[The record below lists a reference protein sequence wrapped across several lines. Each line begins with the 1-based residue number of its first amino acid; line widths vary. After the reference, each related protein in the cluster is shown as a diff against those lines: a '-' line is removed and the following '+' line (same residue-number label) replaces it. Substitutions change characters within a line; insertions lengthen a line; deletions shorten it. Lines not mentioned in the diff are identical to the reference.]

1 MIRGTTRC
9 RRLHMPKAERIEIKT
24 LDKGVNETHRII
36 VSDVVIEDFWKEHLL
51 DARRAFNVAHSMPP
65 S

>member
-1 MIRGTTRC
+1 
-9 RRLHMPKAERIEIKT
+9 MPKAERIEIKT

-36 VSDVVIEDFWKEHLL
+36 LSDVVIEDFWKEHLL